1 MFLNPDIIEAGIIHH
16 QSTFKKNETLY
27 YRNLV
32 IYDNLFADIS
42 KKSSSSQIKI
52 GWGWQDVLPF
62 FKASE
67 DQLNPYYARDS
78 LHHSVGGPLPVGD
91 VAFKTPLSDAFLN
104 AGKPL
109 PSSFYYPAVNVSI
122 AILFMLVIIREYHS
136 FNINIQF

>member
-1 MFLNPDIIEAGIIHH
+1 M
-16 QSTFKKNETLY
+16 
-27 YRNLV
+27 

-109 PSSFYYPAVNVSI
+109 PSSLNYTAVNVVSI
-122 AILFMLVIIREYHS
+122 AILFMLVIFIS
-136 FNINIQF
+136 FIQY

>member
-1 MFLNPDIIEAGIIHH
+1 M
-16 QSTFKKNETLY
+16 
-27 YRNLV
+27 
-32 IYDNLFADIS
+32 
-42 KKSSSSQIKI
+42 
-52 GWGWQDVLPF
+52 LPF

-109 PSSFYYPAVNVSI
+109 PSSLDYPAVNVSI
-122 AILFMLVIIREYHS
+122 AILFMMVIFREYRS
-136 FNINIQF
+136 FNINLQF